1 MLGNEINTVNIY
13 NMIGNLVMVKNIASN
28 QSTLNI
34 ENLTNGVYLMEMNLS
49 DGSTINSKII
59 KK

>member
-1 MLGNEINTVNIY
+1 MNIKH
-13 NMIGNLVMVKNIASN
+13 IRKVLVEGYE
-28 QSTLNI
+28 STLNI
-34 ENLTNGVYLMEMNLS
+34 ENLTNGVYLMEMKLS

>member
-1 MLGNEINTVNIY
+1 
-13 NMIGNLVMVKNIASN
+13 MIGNLFMVKNISSN

-34 ENLTNGVYLMEMNLS
+34 ENLTNVVYLMEMKLS
-49 DGSTINSKII
+49 DGSKINSKII

>member
-1 MLGNEINTVNIY
+1 
-13 NMIGNLVMVKNIASN
+13 MIGNLVMVKNIASN

-34 ENLTNGVYLMEMNLS
+34 ENLKNGIYLMEMKLS
-49 DGSTINSKII
+49 DGSMINSKII

>member
-1 MLGNEINTVNIY
+1 
-13 NMIGNLVMVKNIASN
+13 MIGNLVMVKNIASN

-34 ENLTNGVYLMEMNLS
+34 ENLTNGIYLMEMNLS
-49 DGSTINSKII
+49 DGTTINSKII

>member
-1 MLGNEINTVNIY
+1 
-13 NMIGNLVMVKNIASN
+13 MIGNLVMEKNISSN

-34 ENLTNGVYLMEMNLS
+34 ENLTNGVYLMEMKLS